1 MIRKTETLPTWDLSD
16 LYAGADDPRLEIDM
30 GAVREQA
37 LAFETRFR
45 NTIART
51 DLDARHLRQAQ
62 DAYEVLLRAQY
73 RPQAYAMLLSATN
86 TQDPERGALLQK
98 TRVFGSAIATHL
110 VFFDLEIGQV
120 PAETYDAIITDEVLA
135 SYRHYLDHQRLLAAH
150 NLSSL

>member
-30 GAVREQA
+30 DAVREQA
-37 LAFETRFR
+37 LAFEARFK

-51 DLDARHLRQAQ
+51 DLDAHHLRQAQ

-73 RPQAYAMLLSATN
+73 RPQAYAMLLFATN

-98 TRVFGSAIATHL
+98 TREFGSAIATHL
-110 VFFDLEIGQV
+110 VFFDLEIGQI
-120 PAETYDAIITDEVLA
+120 PAETYDALIGDDALY
-135 SYRHYLDHQRLLAAH
+135 S
-150 NLSSL
+150 